1 MNLNVG
7 DIITTRKNHPCA
19 GNKWELLRVGMDIR
33 IKCLTCGRQI
43 MLPRTQI
50 EKRIRSVETKDS
62 QNLL

>member
-7 DIITTRKNHPCA
+7 DIITTRKNHPGG

-50 EKRIRSVETKDS
+50 EKRIRSVETKDT
-62 QNLL
+62 QNIL

>member
-7 DIITTRKNHPCA
+7 DIITTRKNHPCG

-50 EKRIRSVETKDS
+50 EKRIRSVETKDT
-62 QNLL
+62 QNIL